1 MYRGIPLGC
10 VGYLRGARIPQL
22 SSIAFIDPLDGGA
35 GPAQGGAL
43 SGAPKF
49 GSTSFIILL
58 LLAPTYLCALRPPEI
73 RKSIYICAVANIDF
87 RFRVALRAHMRCSS
101 HALRDSIIEPAPSLR
116 VPIARRCCRYGL
128 RPLGLSC
135 PAACGRAH
143 TPVHNVRCRAGK
155 RLLSSAHSQPDSAR
169 LRRSLR
175 SRRGRC
181 LRVPSS
187 ACRATLGSSVLVR
200 RPRPPYGR
208 AGAPPR
214 GRRWGLRLLLPC
226 VAFGVSGCGLPL

>member
-1 MYRGIPLGC
+1 MMEQAPRYSSRRLPHHPHALRGTAEVGRSTSRRHLFLRLPRDQSDVYRGIPLGC
-10 VGYLRGARIPQL
+10 VGYLRGARIPRL
-22 SSIAFIDPLDGGA
+22 GSTSFIDPLVGGA
-35 GPAQGGAL
+35 CPAQWGAL

-58 LLAPTYLCALRPPEI
+58 LLASAYLCALRPPEI

-116 VPIARRCCRYGL
+116 VPIVRRCCRYGL

-169 LRRSLR
+169 LRRALR

-187 ACRATLGSSVLVR
+187 
-200 RPRPPYGR
+200 
-208 AGAPPR
+208 
-214 GRRWGLRLLLPC
+214 
-226 VAFGVSGCGLPL
+226 